1 MTHVNYMFCHTLC
14 PKEKFPL
21 LSALHSDGFS
31 SFLFYKVA
39 GGDSTGFLNVKLRI
53 PVLNAAH
60 WWQHP
65 PPTSS
70 LDSLPAASP
79 EWALTM
85 CSSLHNVP
93 PSRSGTAVPQRVF
106 TPRSC
111 GAGSISDHS
120 GEAFALGPPR
130 VLTVKAVGMSAQAW
144 LLDARFP
151 TWVRTVLP

>member
-1 MTHVNYMFCHTLC
+1 MCSVIHVY

-21 LSALHSDGFS
+21 LSALHSDGFC

-53 PVLNAAH
+53 PVLNAGH
-60 WWQHP
+60 WWQHLP
-65 PPTSS
+65 PPPPAWT
-70 LDSLPAASP
+70 LPAASP
-79 EWALTM
+79 EWAPTM

-93 PSRSGTAVPQRVF
+93 PPLSETAVPQRVF

-120 GEAFALGPPR
+120 GEAFALRLPR

>member
-1 MTHVNYMFCHTLC
+1 MCPVIHVY

-21 LSALHSDGFS
+21 PSALYSDGFC
-31 SFLFYKVA
+31 SFLFYKIA

-53 PVLNAAH
+53 PVLDSAH

-65 PPTSS
+65 PPAPS
-70 LDSLPAASP
+70 LDCLPAASP
-79 EWALTM
+79 EWAPIL

-93 PSRSGTAVPQRVF
+93 PPRSETAVPQRVF

-111 GAGSISDHS
+111 GAGGSSDHS
-120 GEAFALGPPR
+120 GEAFALAPPC
-130 VLTVKAVGMSAQAW
+130 VLTLKGVGMSAQAW

-151 TWVRTVLP
+151 TRVRTVLP